1 MSVRVESDLRNE
13 RTHVV
18 VERIKAMIKV
28 GNNGCHTSN
37 ACGHRPESPSFMA
50 NRRDTLPRLNI
61 NMQQQPMPVQ
71 QLYPP
76 ALLQQG
82 FHPSYPMP
90 STLHTPMQA
99 FFNPQVPPAPARPTH
114 HAHQASV
121 QLAAAGIHPPNLL
134 TPISTHFPRPSM
146 ILGSTG
152 QPPSHPFPN
161 RSRRQ
166 LSIGGPPKAV
176 LGGPARKLSPLPST
190 SASNAPASTS
200 TPLKKP
206 KKVIVNLP
214 KETVPGEDGGPA
226 TRSSW
231 ARSPLDNPF
240 QYQDHPVI
248 PPEST
253 TVEVFPPDA
262 YRLDLPNSIDVY
274 LPGRVCT
281 FIHYSLKVLWIA
293 FE

>member
-1 MSVRVESDLRNE
+1 
-13 RTHVV
+13 
-18 VERIKAMIKV
+18 
-28 GNNGCHTSN
+28 
-37 ACGHRPESPSFMA
+37 MA

-61 NMQQQPMPVQ
+61 INNMQQQQMPVQ

-99 FFNPQVPPAPARPTH
+99 FFNSQVPPAPARPTH
-114 HAHQASV
+114 HTHHASI

-152 QPPSHPFPN
+152 RPPSHPFPN
-161 RSRRQ
+161 RNRRQ
-166 LSIGGPPKAV
+166 LSVGGPPKAI

-190 SASNAPASTS
+190 SAPSTPAST
-200 TPLKKP
+200 
-206 KKVIVNLP
+206 KVIVNLP
-214 KETVPGEDGGPA
+214 KETVPGEDGEPA

-231 ARSPLDNPF
+231 ARSPYDNPF
-240 QYQDHPVI
+240 QYQDHPAI
-248 PPEST
+248 SPEST
-253 TVEVFPPDA
+253 TVEVFPPDTF
-262 YRLDLPNSIDVY
+262 RLYLPNSIDVY
-274 LPGRVCT
+274 LPGRVCI
-281 FIHYSLKVLWIA
+281 FIHYNLKVLWIIS
-293 FE
+293 E